1 MHFNEHFRRVWER
14 TTAAITTSDHTENT
28 VTSYVTT
35 RSVPDYCTT
44 SWTAQP
50 SYKKWVHKDDL
61 DTLRYALGW
70 ATSNPAVK
78 EPVSPKYDMEFE
90 DLFKGET

>member
-14 TTAAITTSDHTENT
+14 ATTTITTSDHTENA

-35 RSVPDYCTT
+35 RSVPDYHTI
-44 SWTAQP
+44 SWTVPP

-61 DTLRYALGW
+61 DTLRYSLGW
-70 ATSNPAVK
+70 TKSNPVVK
-78 EPVSPKYDMEFE
+78 ESVSPKYDMEFE
-90 DLFKGET
+90 DLFKEET